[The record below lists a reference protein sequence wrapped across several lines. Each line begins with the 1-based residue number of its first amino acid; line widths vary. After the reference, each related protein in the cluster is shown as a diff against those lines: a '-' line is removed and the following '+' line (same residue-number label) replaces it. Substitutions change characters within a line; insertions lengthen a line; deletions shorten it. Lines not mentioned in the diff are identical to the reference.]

1 MRITVQNCMRK
12 FSKPFPMINV
22 TVQIHINLPYI
33 YAVLEEP
40 GIAIAHY
47 NSKVHLSNSKKN

>member
-1 MRITVQNCMRK
+1 MRK